1 MENMEMDKI
10 TQVVGVYGSP
20 RQGGNTDILMDTL
33 LAAIEGQGI
42 SVSKVYPRR
51 LKMQGCVEC
60 GKCDE
65 TGACALKDDM
75 QKVYPLLENA
85 SVVILSS
92 PVFFYGVS
100 WQLKA
105 LIDRAQA
112 LWSKKRLGL
121 LKRRDGFSGG
131 YMISLGAT
139 KGKNL
144 FLGVELVAKY
154 FFDALD
160 MRYLGGLFYRGVEKK
175 GEVIGREDILKE
187 VKELGGQIIGQIKGV

>member
-1 MENMEMDKI
+1 MENMVMDKMP
-10 TQVVGVYGSP
+10 QVVGIYGSP
-20 RQGGNTDILMDTL
+20 RVGGNTDILMDIL
-33 LAAIEGQGI
+33 LAEIERAQI
-42 SVSKVYPRR
+42 SISKVYPRR
-51 LKMQGCVEC
+51 LKMQGCIEC
-60 GKCDE
+60 GQCDE

-75 QKVYPLLENA
+75 QNIYPLLEKAN
-85 SVVILSS
+85 VVILSS

-100 WQLKA
+100 WQCKA

-121 LKRRDGFSGG
+121 LSKREGFSGG
-131 YMISLGAT
+131 YIVSVGAT

-160 MRYLGGLFYRGVEKK
+160 LKYLGGVFYRGIEKK
-175 GEVIGREDILKE
+175 GEVTGHQEILTEIK
-187 VKELGGQIIGQIKGV
+187 KLGEQIQNQIKAG